1 MKAVLFREHGGPD
14 VLEYSDVYTPQP
26 GSGEVLVE
34 LKAVSLNR
42 LDIWVRNGWDGIN
55 LEYPHILG
63 ADGAGIVAAVGAG
76 VVGVQ
81 PGARVAINPNLWC
94 GCCPNCYGGRDHL
107 CDSWQLLGESVRG
120 TYAQYIVVPE
130 RNLLLLPDPVSFE
143 MAAAAS
149 LVYLTAWH
157 SLITR
162 GRLRAGESVVVVGA
176 GGGVNSA
183 CIQIARLS
191 GAKVYAVCANA
202 KKMERAESLGA
213 DIVIDRSKE
222 DWSHTIFEMTERHG
236 VDVVIDNVGAETFF
250 RSIRSV
256 RKGGR
261 ILTVG
266 NTSGPKFEID
276 NRYLFGKHLTIIG
289 SSMGPHTDFLAV
301 MALLFDGKLRP
312 VIDSR
317 FSLAEAPA
325 AHLKLQSGDFFGKIV
340 LLP

>member
-1 MKAVLFREHGGPD
+1 MKAVLFHEHGGPD

-26 GSGEVLVE
+26 GTGEVLVE
-34 LKAVSLNR
+34 LKAVALNR
-42 LDIWVRNGWDGIN
+42 LDIWVRDGWDGIK

-63 ADGAGIVAAVGAG
+63 ADGSGVVAAVGAG
-76 VVGVQ
+76 VAGVQ

-94 GCCPNCYGGRDHL
+94 GCCPNCDAGRDHL
-107 CDSWQLLGESVRG
+107 CDSWRLLGESVRG

-130 RNLLLLPDPVSFE
+130 RNLLPLPDQVSFE

-191 GAKVYAVCANA
+191 GAKVYVVCADA
-202 KKMERAESLGA
+202 KKMERAKSLGA
-213 DIVIDRSKE
+213 DIVIDRSKQ
-222 DWSHTIFEMTERHG
+222 DWSHTIFEMTERRG
-236 VDVVIDNVGAETFF
+236 VDVVVDNVGKETFF
-250 RSIRSV
+250 RSMRTV

-266 NTSGPKFEID
+266 NTSGAKFELD
-276 NRYLFGKHLTIIG
+276 NRYLFGKHLTVIG
-289 SSMGPHTDFLAV
+289 SSTGSHADFLTV
-301 MALLFDGKLRP
+301 MALVFEGKLKP

-317 FSLAEAPA
+317 FPLFEAQVA
-325 AHLKLQSGDFFGKIV
+325 QRKLESGDFFGKIV

>member
-34 LKAVSLNR
+34 LKAVALNR

-63 ADGAGIVAAVGAG
+63 TDGAGVVAAVGVG

-94 GCCPNCYGGRDHL
+94 RCCPNCYRGRDHL

-130 RNLLLLPDPVSFE
+130 RNLLPLPDPVSFE

-191 GAKVYAVCANA
+191 GAKVYVVCANA
-202 KKMERAESLGA
+202 NKMERAESLGA

-222 DWSHTIFEMTERHG
+222 DWSHTVFEMTERHG
-236 VDVVIDNVGAETFF
+236 ADVVIDNVGAETFF

-266 NTSGPKFEID
+266 NTSGPKFELD

-301 MALLFDGKLRP
+301 MALLFEGKLRP

-317 FSLAEAPA
+317 FPLAEASA